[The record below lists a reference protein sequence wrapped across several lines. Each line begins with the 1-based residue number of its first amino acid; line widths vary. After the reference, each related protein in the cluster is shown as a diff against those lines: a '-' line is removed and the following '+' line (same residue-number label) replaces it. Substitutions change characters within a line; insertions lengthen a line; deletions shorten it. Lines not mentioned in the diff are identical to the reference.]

1 MSENHSPLLKV
12 GWREWVSLPDLGLP
26 AIKVKVDTGAKTS
39 ALHAFY
45 TETYEDQDVHMVRF
59 GIHPIRN
66 KPDLE
71 IVCQAPIK
79 DLRQVTDS
87 GGHKEMR
94 FVIESTIVIAG
105 KQWLIDLT
113 LTNRDTM
120 LFRMLLGRR
129 AMEQRILV
137 DPGASYLAGK
147 LKPVSLY
154 SLKSGTRA

>member
-1 MSENHSPLLKV
+1 MSENQSPLIQV
-12 GWREWVSLPDLGLP
+12 GWREWLSLPDLGLP
-26 AIKVKVDTGAKTS
+26 AIKAKVDTGAKTS

-45 TETYEDQDVHMVRF
+45 TEAYEDQGVNMVRF
-59 GIHPIRN
+59 GIHPIRT

-71 IVCQAPIK
+71 IICQAPIK

-94 FVIESTIVIAG
+94 FVIESTLEIGGNRWPIE
-105 KQWLIDLT
+105 LT

-147 LKPVSLY
+147 LKPTSLY
-154 SLKSGTRA
+154 SSKTGNRA

>member
-1 MSENHSPLLKV
+1 
-12 GWREWVSLPDLGLP
+12 
-26 AIKVKVDTGAKTS
+26 
-39 ALHAFY
+39 
-45 TETYEDQDVHMVRF
+45 
-59 GIHPIRN
+59 
-66 KPDLE
+66 
-71 IVCQAPIK
+71 
-79 DLRQVTDS
+79 
-87 GGHKEMR
+87 MR